1 MKLTKIIAAA
11 AALAT
16 VVCIAGVPAQA
27 AMTMNRYGGTAY
39 LGKPALSVTA
49 SFVKA
54 GGGAAHFSSVK
65 LLNSLAGS
73 KLAKAEVAKLTK
85 QYGKAKVGS
94 FVTVGDFAVKD
105 ALRLATKAGVKLPK
119 ATLSGKS
126 LAKTLVQAGTDKDG
140 SFVIGLMLD
149 KAITHNIH
157 NKVMDDVTKKFGG
170 AADANYH
177 KMNNQLFYDLAHA
190 IGLKKVK
197 LNRFH

>member
-16 VVCIAGVPAQA
+16 VVCIAGIPAQ
-27 AMTMNRYGGTAY
+27 AMTMNRYGGSAY

-65 LLNSLAGS
+65 LLNSLAGA
-73 KLAKAEVAKLTK
+73 KLAKAEVAKLTR
-85 QYGKAKVGS
+85 QYGKAKVAS
-94 FVTVGDFAVKD
+94 FVQVGDFAVKD
-105 ALRLATKAGVKLPK
+105 ALRLATAAGVKLPK
-119 ATLSGKS
+119 ATLSGKA

-140 SFVIGLMLD
+140 SFVIGLLLD
-149 KAITHNIH
+149 KAITHKIH
-157 NKVMDDVTKKFGG
+157 NQVMDDVTKKFGG

-190 IGLKKVK
+190 IGLKNVR

>member
-1 MKLTKIIAAA
+1 MKLRKIIAAA

-16 VVCIAGVPAQA
+16 VVCLAGVPAQ
-27 AMTMNRYGGTAY
+27 AMTMNRYGGSAY
-39 LGKPALSVTA
+39 LGKPALNVTA

-65 LLNSLAGS
+65 LLNSLAGP

-85 QYGKAKVGS
+85 QYGQAKIAS

-105 ALRLATKAGVKLPK
+105 ALHLATKAGVKLPA
-119 ATLSGKS
+119 ATLSGKT

-149 KAITHNIH
+149 KSITHNIH
-157 NKVMDDVTKKFGG
+157 NHVMDDVTKKFGG
-170 AADANYH
+170 DADANYH
-177 KMNNQLFYDLAHA
+177 KINNQLFYDLAHA
-190 IGLKKVK
+190 IGLKNVK
-197 LNRFH
+197 LNRYH

>member
-16 VVCIAGVPAQA
+16 VVCIAGIPAQA
-27 AMTMNRYGGTAY
+27 MSMNRYGGSAY

-49 SFVKA
+49 SLVKA

-65 LLNSLAGS
+65 LLNSLAGE

-85 QYGKAKVGS
+85 QYGKAKIAS
-94 FVTVGDFAVKD
+94 LQVGDFAVKD
-105 ALRLATKAGVKLPK
+105 ALRIATAAGVKLPK
-119 ATLSGKS
+119 ATLSGKA

-140 SFVIGLMLD
+140 SFVIGLLLD
-149 KAITHNIH
+149 KAITHKIH
-157 NKVMDDVTKKFGG
+157 NQVMDDVTKKFGG

-177 KMNNQLFYDLAHA
+177 KINNQLFYDLAHA
-190 IGLKKVK
+190 IGLKNVK
-197 LNRFH
+197 LNRYH